1 MKDFWKMF
9 LAALLAIIVGSIVT
23 GLLSFLF
30 FIFTMAQIASFS
42 SLQGES
48 EYVVPNHSV
57 LRLDFTEVKEVTVT
71 YRNPWD
77 SYLND
82 SGNGQAVSLTQL
94 LNAIDNAKKNPKID
108 GIYLTASAPVAGMA
122 SLSEIRQRLLD
133 FRKSGK
139 FVVAYADNYAQA
151 GYYLASAADEL
162 YLNPQGAVDLHGIA
176 STTLF
181 YKQTLAKLGVEMNV
195 FKVGTYKGAVEP
207 YTNTQ
212 LSDAN
217 REQMN
222 SFTQALWSEIL
233 KDISVSRNIEATA
246 LNAMVDE
253 APLFY
258 TAKEYMQNKLVDTV
272 LYSREM
278 KGVLNS
284 YLDQDEDESI
294 SFVSVG
300 EMNRARAISRNRGI
314 EGLVKVIYAE
324 GNIIDGDD
332 GVSGYGNI
340 NRTLASELIRVAE
353 DDDIDAVVMRVN
365 SPGGS
370 AFVSDVIWDA
380 VEYVK
385 SRKPIVISMGDY
397 AASGG
402 YYISCAANYIY
413 AEPGTIT
420 GSIGI
425 FGMFPSFAGTA
436 EKIALTYD
444 GVKTN
449 QYADLGNALRPLT
462 DGEKAL
468 FQKMVEQGYDT
479 FITRVANGRNLSKAM
494 VDSIGQGR
502 VWTGE
507 QALERKLIDA
517 MGGLDDAIVKAA
529 ALAKMTNYKVVYNDR
544 AELSWKKMLR
554 SFGISTT
561 RATLNEFFTND
572 EIEAVRRA
580 RLLRSMT
587 GAQAIIPYMV
597 NF

>member
-57 LRLDFTEVKEVTVT
+57 LRLDFTEVKEVT

-82 SGNGQAVSLTQL
+82 SGNDQAVSLTQL

-258 TAKEYMQNKLVDTV
+258 TAKEYMQNKLIDTV

-300 EMNRARAISRNRGI
+300 EMNRARVISRNRGI
-314 EGLVKVIYAE
+314 DGLVKVIYAE

-507 QALERKLIDA
+507 QALERKLVDA

>member
-30 FIFTMAQIASFS
+30 FIFTIAQIASFS

-57 LRLDFTEVKEVTVT
+57 LRLDFTEVKEVT

-77 SYLND
+77 SYLNN
-82 SGNGQAVSLTQL
+82 GNDQAVSLTQL

-207 YTNTQ
+207 YTNMQ

-222 SFTQALWSEIL
+222 SFTQALWTEIL

-314 EGLVKVIYAE
+314 DGLVKVIYAE

-340 NRTLASELIRVAE
+340 TRTLAGKLIRVAE

-507 QALERKLIDA
+507 QALERKLVDA

>member
-57 LRLDFTEVKEVTVT
+57 LRLDFTEVKEVT

-300 EMNRARAISRNRGI
+300 EMNRARAISRNRDI
-314 EGLVKVIYAE
+314 DGLVKVIYAE

-332 GVSGYGNI
+332 GFSGYGNI

-507 QALERKLIDA
+507 QALERKLVDA

>member
-57 LRLDFTEVKEVTVT
+57 LRLDFTEVKEVT

-300 EMNRARAISRNRGI
+300 EMNRARAISRNRDI
-314 EGLVKVIYAE
+314 DGLVKVIYAE

-507 QALERKLIDA
+507 QALERKLVDA

>member
-57 LRLDFTEVKEVTVT
+57 LRLDFTEVKEVT

-82 SGNGQAVSLTQL
+82 SGNGQAESLTQL

-314 EGLVKVIYAE
+314 DGLVKVIYAE

-385 SRKPIVISMGDY
+385 SLKPIVISMGDY

-507 QALERKLIDA
+507 QALERKLVDA

>member
-57 LRLDFTEVKEVTVT
+57 LRLDFTEVKEVT

-77 SYLND
+77 SYLNN
-82 SGNGQAVSLTQL
+82 GNDQAVSLTQL

-222 SFTQALWSEIL
+222 SFTQALWSEFL

-258 TAKEYMQNKLVDTV
+258 TAKEYMQNKLIDTV

-278 KGVLNS
+278 KGLLNS

-314 EGLVKVIYAE
+314 DGLVKVIYAE

-507 QALERKLIDA
+507 QALERKLVDA

>member
-57 LRLDFTEVKEVTVT
+57 LRLDFTEVKEVT

-77 SYLND
+77 SYLNN
-82 SGNGQAVSLTQL
+82 GNDQAVSLTQL

-278 KGVLNS
+278 KSVLNS

-314 EGLVKVIYAE
+314 DGLVKVIYAE

-507 QALERKLIDA
+507 QALERKLVDA

>member
-57 LRLDFTEVKEVTVT
+57 LRLDFTEVKEVT

-77 SYLND
+77 SYLNN
-82 SGNGQAVSLTQL
+82 GNDQAVSLTQL

-222 SFTQALWSEIL
+222 SFTQALWSEFM

-300 EMNRARAISRNRGI
+300 EMNRARAISRNKGI
-314 EGLVKVIYAE
+314 DGLVKVIYAE

-340 NRTLASELIRVAE
+340 NRTLAGKLIRVAD

-507 QALERKLIDA
+507 QALERKLVDA

-561 RATLNEFFTND
+561 RATLNEFFTSD

>member
-57 LRLDFTEVKEVTVT
+57 LRLDFTEVKEVT

-77 SYLND
+77 SYLNN
-82 SGNGQAVSLTQL
+82 GNDQAVSLTQL

-207 YTNTQ
+207 YTNMQ

-258 TAKEYMQNKLVDTV
+258 TVKEYMQNKLVDTV

-314 EGLVKVIYAE
+314 DGLVKVIYAE

-340 NRTLASELIRVAE
+340 TRTLAGKLIRVAE

-507 QALERKLIDA
+507 QALERKLVDA

>member
-57 LRLDFTEVKEVTVT
+57 LRLDFTEVKEVT

-77 SYLND
+77 SYLNN
-82 SGNGQAVSLTQL
+82 GNDQAVSLTQL

-108 GIYLTASAPVAGMA
+108 GIYLTSSAPVAGMA

-195 FKVGTYKGAVEP
+195 FKVGTYKSAVEP

-314 EGLVKVIYAE
+314 DGLVKVIYAE

-340 NRTLASELIRVAE
+340 TRTLAGKLIRVAE

-507 QALERKLIDA
+507 QALERKLVDA

>member
-57 LRLDFTEVKEVTVT
+57 LRLDFTEVKEVT

-77 SYLND
+77 SYLNN
-82 SGNGQAVSLTQL
+82 GNDQAVSLTQL

-195 FKVGTYKGAVEP
+195 FKVGTYKGAVDP
-207 YTNTQ
+207 YTNMQ

-278 KGVLNS
+278 KGLLNS

-314 EGLVKVIYAE
+314 DGLVKVIYAE

-507 QALERKLIDA
+507 QALERKLVDA

>member
-57 LRLDFTEVKEVTVT
+57 LRLDFTEVKEVT

-222 SFTQALWSEIL
+222 SFTQALWSEFL

-278 KGVLNS
+278 KSVLNS

-300 EMNRARAISRNRGI
+300 EMNRAKTIFRNKGI
-314 EGLVKVIYAE
+314 DGLVKVIYAE
-324 GNIIDGDD
+324 GNIIDGDN

-340 NRTLASELIRVAE
+340 TRTLAGKLIRVAE

-507 QALERKLIDA
+507 QALERKLVDA

>member
-57 LRLDFTEVKEVTVT
+57 LRLDFTEVKEVT

-77 SYLND
+77 SYLNN
-82 SGNGQAVSLTQL
+82 GNDQAVSLTQL

-133 FRKSGK
+133 FRKGGK

-207 YTNTQ
+207 YTNMQ

-314 EGLVKVIYAE
+314 DGLVKVIYAE

-340 NRTLASELIRVAE
+340 TRTLAGKLIRVAE

-507 QALERKLIDA
+507 QALERKLVDA

>member
-57 LRLDFTEVKEVTVT
+57 LRLDFTEVKEVT

-77 SYLND
+77 SYLNN
-82 SGNGQAVSLTQL
+82 GNDQAVSLTQL

-108 GIYLTASAPVAGMA
+108 GIYLTSSAPVAGMA

-207 YTNTQ
+207 YTNMQ

-222 SFTQALWSEIL
+222 SFTQALWTEIL

-314 EGLVKVIYAE
+314 DGLVKVIYAE

-385 SRKPIVISMGDY
+385 SLKPIVISMGDY

-507 QALERKLIDA
+507 QALERKLVDA

>member
-57 LRLDFTEVKEVTVT
+57 LRLDFTEVKEVT

-77 SYLND
+77 SYLNN
-82 SGNGQAVSLTQL
+82 GNDQAVSLTQL

-314 EGLVKVIYAE
+314 DGLVKVIYAE

-340 NRTLASELIRVAE
+340 NRTLAGKLIRVAD

-507 QALERKLIDA
+507 QALERKLVDA

>member
-30 FIFTMAQIASFS
+30 FIFTMAQITSFS

-57 LRLDFTEVKEVTVT
+57 LRLDFTEVKEVT

-278 KGVLNS
+278 KSVLNS

-314 EGLVKVIYAE
+314 DGLVKVIYAE

-507 QALERKLIDA
+507 QALERKLVDA

>member
-57 LRLDFTEVKEVTVT
+57 LRLDFTEVKEVT

-77 SYLND
+77 SYLNN
-82 SGNGQAVSLTQL
+82 GNDQAVSLTQL

-222 SFTQALWSEIL
+222 SFTQALWSEFM

-278 KGVLNS
+278 KSVLNS

-300 EMNRARAISRNRGI
+300 EMNRARAISRNKGI
-314 EGLVKVIYAE
+314 DGLVKVIYAE

-340 NRTLASELIRVAE
+340 TRTLAGKLIRVAE

-370 AFVSDVIWDA
+370 SFVSDVIWDA

-507 QALERKLIDA
+507 QALERKLVDA

>member
-30 FIFTMAQIASFS
+30 FIFTIAQIASFS

-57 LRLDFTEVKEVTVT
+57 LRLDFTEVKEVT

-82 SGNGQAVSLTQL
+82 GGNGQAVSLTQL

-207 YTNTQ
+207 YTNLQ

-314 EGLVKVIYAE
+314 DGLVKVIYAE

-385 SRKPIVISMGDY
+385 SLKPIVISMGDY

-507 QALERKLIDA
+507 QALERKLVDA

>member
-57 LRLDFTEVKEVTVT
+57 LRLDFTEVKEVT

-314 EGLVKVIYAE
+314 DGLVKVIYAE
-324 GNIIDGDD
+324 GNIIDGDN

-340 NRTLASELIRVAE
+340 TRTLAGKLIRVAE

-449 QYADLGNALRPLT
+449 QYSDLGNALRPLT

-507 QALERKLIDA
+507 QALERKLVDA

>member
-57 LRLDFTEVKEVTVT
+57 LRLDFTEVKEVT

-77 SYLND
+77 SYLNN
-82 SGNGQAVSLTQL
+82 GNDQAVSLTQL

-300 EMNRARAISRNRGI
+300 EMNRARAISRNRDI
-314 EGLVKVIYAE
+314 DGLVKVIYAE

-507 QALERKLIDA
+507 QALERKLVDA

>member
-57 LRLDFTEVKEVTVT
+57 LRLDFTEVKEVT

-77 SYLND
+77 SYLNN
-82 SGNGQAVSLTQL
+82 GNDQAVSLTQL

-222 SFTQALWSEIL
+222 SFTQALWSEFL

-278 KGVLNS
+278 KGLLNS

-314 EGLVKVIYAE
+314 DGLVKVIYAE

-340 NRTLASELIRVAE
+340 NRTLASELIRVAD

-507 QALERKLIDA
+507 QALERKLVDA

>member
-57 LRLDFTEVKEVTVT
+57 LRLDFTEVKEVT

-77 SYLND
+77 SYLNN
-82 SGNGQAVSLTQL
+82 GNDQAVSLTQL

-108 GIYLTASAPVAGMA
+108 GIYLTSSAPVAGMA

-207 YTNTQ
+207 YTNMQ

-314 EGLVKVIYAE
+314 DGLVKVIYAE

-340 NRTLASELIRVAE
+340 TRTLAGKLIRVAE

-507 QALERKLIDA
+507 QALERKLVDA

>member
-57 LRLDFTEVKEVTVT
+57 LRLDFTEVKEVT

-77 SYLND
+77 SYLNN
-82 SGNGQAVSLTQL
+82 GNDQAVSLTQL

-233 KDISVSRNIEATA
+233 KDIFVSRNIEATA

-314 EGLVKVIYAE
+314 DGLVKVIYAE

-507 QALERKLIDA
+507 QALERKLVDA

>member
-57 LRLDFTEVKEVTVT
+57 LRLDFTEVKEVT

-77 SYLND
+77 SYLNN
-82 SGNGQAVSLTQL
+82 GNDQAVSLTQL

-222 SFTQALWSEIL
+222 SFTQALWSEFL

-314 EGLVKVIYAE
+314 DGLVKVIYAE

-385 SRKPIVISMGDY
+385 SLKPIVISMGDY

-436 EKIALTYD
+436 EKIALTHD

-507 QALERKLIDA
+507 QALERKLVDA

>member
-57 LRLDFTEVKEVTVT
+57 LRLDFTEVKEVT

-77 SYLND
+77 SYLNN
-82 SGNGQAVSLTQL
+82 GNDQAVSLTQL

-300 EMNRARAISRNRGI
+300 EMNRAKNIFRNKGI
-314 EGLVKVIYAE
+314 DGLVKVIYAE
-324 GNIIDGDD
+324 GNIIDGED

-340 NRTLASELIRVAE
+340 TRTLAGKLIRVAE
-353 DDDIDAVVMRVN
+353 DDGIDAVVMRVN

-507 QALERKLIDA
+507 QALERKLVDA

>member
-57 LRLDFTEVKEVTVT
+57 LRLDFTEVKEVT

-77 SYLND
+77 SYLNN
-82 SGNGQAVSLTQL
+82 GNDQAVSLTQL

-207 YTNTQ
+207 YTNMQ

-300 EMNRARAISRNRGI
+300 EMNRARAISRNKGI
-314 EGLVKVIYAE
+314 DGLVKVIYAE

-340 NRTLASELIRVAE
+340 TRTLAGKLIRVAE
-353 DDDIDAVVMRVN
+353 DDDINAVVMRVN

-507 QALERKLIDA
+507 QALERKLVDA

>member
-57 LRLDFTEVKEVTVT
+57 LRLDFTEVKEVT

-77 SYLND
+77 SYLNN
-82 SGNGQAVSLTQL
+82 GNDQAVSLTQL

-233 KDISVSRNIEATA
+233 KEISVSRNIEATA

-314 EGLVKVIYAE
+314 DGLVKVIYAE

-385 SRKPIVISMGDY
+385 SLKPIVISMGDY

-436 EKIALTYD
+436 EKIALTHD

-507 QALERKLIDA
+507 QALERKLVDA

>member
-30 FIFTMAQIASFS
+30 FIFTIAQIASFS

-57 LRLDFTEVKEVTVT
+57 LRLDFTEVKEVT

-82 SGNGQAVSLTQL
+82 GGNGQAVSLTQL

-314 EGLVKVIYAE
+314 DGLVKVIYAE

-507 QALERKLIDA
+507 QALERKLVDA

>member
-57 LRLDFTEVKEVTVT
+57 LRLDFTEVKEVT

-77 SYLND
+77 SYLNN
-82 SGNGQAVSLTQL
+82 GNDQAVSLTQL

-207 YTNTQ
+207 YTNMQ

-222 SFTQALWSEIL
+222 SFTQALWTEIL

-314 EGLVKVIYAE
+314 DGLVKVIYAE

-340 NRTLASELIRVAE
+340 TRTLAGKLIRVAE

-507 QALERKLIDA
+507 QALERKLVDA

>member
-57 LRLDFTEVKEVTVT
+57 LRLDFTEVKEVT

-246 LNAMVDE
+246 LNGMVDE

-258 TAKEYMQNKLVDTV
+258 TAKEYMRNKLVDTV

-314 EGLVKVIYAE
+314 DGLVKVIYAE

-340 NRTLASELIRVAE
+340 TRTLASELIRVAE

-507 QALERKLIDA
+507 QALERKLVDA

-544 AELSWKKMLR
+544 TELSWKKMLR

>member
-57 LRLDFTEVKEVTVT
+57 LRLDFTEVKEVT

-77 SYLND
+77 SYLNN
-82 SGNGQAVSLTQL
+82 GNDQAVSLTQL

-222 SFTQALWSEIL
+222 SFTQALWSEFL

-300 EMNRARAISRNRGI
+300 EMNRARAISRNKGI
-314 EGLVKVIYAE
+314 DGLVKVIYAE

-340 NRTLASELIRVAE
+340 TRTLAGKLIRVAE

-507 QALERKLIDA
+507 QALERKLVDA

>member
-57 LRLDFTEVKEVTVT
+57 LRLDFTEVKEVT

-314 EGLVKVIYAE
+314 DGLVKVIYAE

-340 NRTLASELIRVAE
+340 TRTLAGKLIRVAE

-385 SRKPIVISMGDY
+385 SLKPIVISMGDY

-507 QALERKLIDA
+507 QALERKLVDA

>member
-57 LRLDFTEVKEVTVT
+57 LRLDFTEVKEVT

-314 EGLVKVIYAE
+314 DGLVKVIYAE

-385 SRKPIVISMGDY
+385 SLKPIVISMGDY

-507 QALERKLIDA
+507 QALERKLVDA

>member
-30 FIFTMAQIASFS
+30 FIFTIAQISTFS
-42 SLQGES
+42 SFQGES

-57 LRLDFTEVKEVTVT
+57 LRLDFTEVKEVT

-77 SYLND
+77 SYLNN
-82 SGNGQAVSLTQL
+82 GNDQAVSLTQL

-300 EMNRARAISRNRGI
+300 EMNRARAISWNRGI
-314 EGLVKVIYAE
+314 DGLVKVIYAE

-332 GVSGYGNI
+332 GVSVYGNI
-340 NRTLASELIRVAE
+340 TRTLAGKLIRVAE

-507 QALERKLIDA
+507 QALERKLVDA

-561 RATLNEFFTND
+561 RATLNEFFTNE

>member
-57 LRLDFTEVKEVTVT
+57 LRLDFTEVKEVT

-207 YTNTQ
+207 YTNMQ

-314 EGLVKVIYAE
+314 DGLVKVIYAE

-507 QALERKLIDA
+507 QALERKLVDA

>member
-30 FIFTMAQIASFS
+30 FIFTIAQIASFS
-42 SLQGES
+42 SLQQGES

-57 LRLDFTEVKEVTVT
+57 LRLDFTEVKEVT

-314 EGLVKVIYAE
+314 DGLVKVIYAE

-507 QALERKLIDA
+507 QALERKLVDA

>member
-57 LRLDFTEVKEVTVT
+57 LRLDFTEVKEVT

-314 EGLVKVIYAE
+314 DGLVKVIYAE

-507 QALERKLIDA
+507 QALERKLVDA

>member
-57 LRLDFTEVKEVTVT
+57 LRLDFTEVKEVT

-77 SYLND
+77 SYLNN
-82 SGNGQAVSLTQL
+82 GNDQAVSLTQL

-278 KGVLNS
+278 KSVLNS

-300 EMNRARAISRNRGI
+300 EMNRARAIPRNRGI
-314 EGLVKVIYAE
+314 DGLVKVIYAE

-507 QALERKLIDA
+507 QALERKLVDA

>member
-57 LRLDFTEVKEVTVT
+57 LRLDFTEVKEVT

-207 YTNTQ
+207 YTNMQ

-300 EMNRARAISRNRGI
+300 EMNRARAISRNKGI
-314 EGLVKVIYAE
+314 DGLVKVIYAE

-340 NRTLASELIRVAE
+340 TRTLAGKLIRVAE

-370 AFVSDVIWDA
+370 SFVSDVIWDA

-449 QYADLGNALRPLT
+449 QYADLGNTLRPLT

-507 QALERKLIDA
+507 QALERKLVDA

>member
-30 FIFTMAQIASFS
+30 FIFTIAQIASFS

-57 LRLDFTEVKEVTVT
+57 LRLDFTEVKEVT

-82 SGNGQAVSLTQL
+82 GGNGQAVSLTQL

-300 EMNRARAISRNRGI
+300 EMNRARAISRNRSI
-314 EGLVKVIYAE
+314 DGLVKVIYAE

-340 NRTLASELIRVAE
+340 TRTLAGKLIRVAE

-402 YYISCAANYIY
+402 YYFSCAANYIY

-507 QALERKLIDA
+507 QALERKLVDA

-561 RATLNEFFTND
+561 RATLNEFFTNE